1 MISWQRV
8 QQSCQR
14 SRGTQTDL
22 WVRCI
27 TRKFNSIFLENWNQE
42 HRKWKEYRTKNG
54 GHESGAGDDE
64 NPPTWQKNLCLWN
77 THISNTHLCGAQ
89 TRKHDALY
97 RMQQLKAWKWLNLQL
112 LKDHQ
117 KPFKVLILCCE
128 TGLKYFSLIFVSGI
142 YFHRGLEMVENNF
155 LQYLRQKGQLRD
167 RPKASLTDGRMMA
180 CLKLSSPWQHPRPR
194 CTDGTSREHTAGFRW
209 PITSEKVSKGS
220 KSAKYLGNRKITVR
234 GSDVRPYTCNVI
246 TYNCW

>member
-8 QQSCQR
+8 QQSFQR

-42 HRKWKEYRTKNG
+42 HRKWKEYWSKNG
-54 GHESGAGDDE
+54 GHESGAGDDGNRKSSACE
-64 NPPTWQKNLCLWN
+64 
-77 THISNTHLCGAQ
+77 THTPLTHTSAQ
-89 TRKHDALY
+89 TRKHDPLY
-97 RMQQLKAWKWLNLQL
+97 QMQQLKARKWLNLQL

-142 YFHRGLEMVENNF
+142 YFHRG
-155 LQYLRQKGQLRD
+155 KQL
-167 RPKASLTDGRMMA
+167 
-180 CLKLSSPWQHPRPR
+180 SP
-194 CTDGTSREHTAGFRW
+194 
-209 PITSEKVSKGS
+209 VS
-220 KSAKYLGNRKITVR
+220 
-234 GSDVRPYTCNVI
+234 
-246 TYNCW
+246 